1 MSAAIDHARVVIIGG
16 GAVGASVLYH
26 LTAKGWHDVILVE
39 RDELASGSTWHAAG
53 NCPNFSTSAAVMAM
67 QAYSTRLYAELGKR
81 TGAPID
87 YHVTGSL
94 RLARGRERIDEFHR
108 VAAMARARG
117 LEFEVVSPIE
127 ARKRYP
133 FLELHDLAG
142 ALWDPGDG
150 DIDPSQLTHAYAKG
164 ARDAGARIH
173 RFTKVI
179 RLARAASGEWR
190 VSTDK
195 GDIVCETV
203 VNAAGYRAGEI
214 MALLGHRLP
223 IVALSHQYLVTEAIP
238 ALASRGERLPLLRDP
253 DASYYLRQ
261 ERDGLILGPYEAD
274 ARVHW
279 LDGIPDNFA
288 NQLWP
293 DDLDRLETYIAD
305 AIARVPLLGTVGV
318 RRVINGPIPYAP
330 DGNPL
335 IGPVR
340 GLPGIFQC
348 CAFTFG
354 IAQSGGAGLVAAEW
368 IVEGAP
374 PWDIWP
380 CDALR
385 FGDYVTTAYTVER
398 ATELYRREYA
408 IAFAAD
414 EWPGGRPALQTPLYP
429 VLEAK
434 GARFC
439 SRGGWERVAWFARP
453 ADDPDPSRS
462 FRRAAWHGMV
472 GEESRA
478 VREAVGIMDMGGFT
492 KLLVE
497 GTGAAA
503 FLDRTLCGRLP
514 ETGRIRLTWAL
525 DVRGRIVSEFT
536 VTRLSSDRFY
546 LVSAASGHDHDLHW
560 LERALPANGSVRI
573 EDWSGARGTLVI
585 AGPRSRELLARVTA
599 VPLAAPAF
607 PWMSAREIEVRFARV
622 LALRVGYVGELG
634 WELHLPLAAS
644 RAIYDHLWAAGHD
657 LGVRDFGVY
666 AMDSLRMEKGYR
678 GWKSDIDCNVSPFEA
693 GFERLVEFDKGDF
706 VGRAALLA
714 LRDRGPVRR
723 IVTLALDD
731 SGDADAPVEAVVWRG
746 GRRIGTITSSAY
758 GHAIRR
764 SLSLA
769 IVDRTD
775 AEPDNGVEI
784 EMFGQFV
791 PARIVPDSPYDPTHS
806 RLRA

>member
-1 MSAAIDHARVVIIGG
+1 M
-16 GAVGASVLYH
+16 
-26 LTAKGWHDVILVE
+26 
-39 RDELASGSTWHAAG
+39 
-53 NCPNFSTSAAVMAM
+53 
-67 QAYSTRLYAELGKR
+67 
-81 TGAPID
+81 
-87 YHVTGSL
+87 TGSL
-94 RLARGRERIDEFHR
+94 RLAHGRERIDEFHR

-117 LEFEVVSPIE
+117 LAFEVVSPIE

-150 DIDPSQLTHAYAKG
+150 DIDPSQLTQAYAKG
-164 ARDAGARIH
+164 ARDAGARIR
-173 RFTKVI
+173 RFTKVTG
-179 RLARAASGEWR
+179 LARAASGEWR
-190 VSTDK
+190 VTTDK

-214 MALLGHRLP
+214 MALLGRRLP

-238 ALASRGERLPLLRDP
+238 ALAARGERLPLLRDP

-261 ERDGLILGPYEAD
+261 ERDGLLLGPYEAD

-279 LDGIPDNFA
+279 RDGIPDDFA

-305 AIARVPLLGTVGV
+305 AIARVPILGTVGV

-340 GLPGIFQC
+340 GLPDFFQC

-385 FGDYVTTAYTVER
+385 FGDYATTAYTVER

-408 IAFAAD
+408 IAFPAD

-439 SRGGWERVAWFARP
+439 ARGGWERVAWFARS
-453 ADDPDPSRS
+453 ADDPDPSPS
-462 FRRAAWHGMV
+462 FRRAAWHEAV

-492 KLLVE
+492 KLVVE
-497 GTGAAA
+497 GA
-503 FLDRTLCGRLP
+503 GRRRFP
-514 ETGRIRLTWAL
+514 RP
-525 DVRGRIVSEFT
+525 DVV
-536 VTRLSSDRFY
+536 
-546 LVSAASGHDHDLHW
+546 
-560 LERALPANGSVRI
+560 RALARDRAHSPHV
-573 EDWSGARGTLVI
+573 GARRARPHRQRIHGHPALV
-585 AGPRSRELLARVTA
+585 GPFL
-599 VPLAAPAF
+599 P
-607 PWMSAREIEVRFARV
+607 
-622 LALRVGYVGELG
+622 GE
-634 WELHLPLAAS
+634 
-644 RAIYDHLWAAGHD
+644 R
-657 LGVRDFGVY
+657 GVWPR
-666 AMDSLRMEKGYR
+666 
-678 GWKSDIDCNVSPFEA
+678 P
-693 GFERLVEFDKGDF
+693 
-706 VGRAALLA
+706 
-714 LRDRGPVRR
+714 
-723 IVTLALDD
+723 
-731 SGDADAPVEAVVWRG
+731 
-746 GRRIGTITSSAY
+746 
-758 GHAIRR
+758 
-764 SLSLA
+764 
-769 IVDRTD
+769 
-775 AEPDNGVEI
+775 
-784 EMFGQFV
+784 
-791 PARIVPDSPYDPTHS
+791 
-806 RLRA
+806 

>member
-1 MSAAIDHARVVIIGG
+1 
-16 GAVGASVLYH
+16 
-26 LTAKGWHDVILVE
+26 
-39 RDELASGSTWHAAG
+39 
-53 NCPNFSTSAAVMAM
+53 M

-81 TGAPID
+81 TGSPID

-94 RLARGRERIDEFHR
+94 RLAHGRERIDEFHR

-117 LEFEVVSPIE
+117 LAFEVVSPSE

-150 DIDPSQLTHAYAKG
+150 DIDPSQLTQAYAKG
-164 ARDAGARIH
+164 ARDAGARIR
-173 RFTKVI
+173 RFTKVTG
-179 RLARAASGEWR
+179 LARAANGEWR
-190 VSTDK
+190 VTTDK

-214 MALLGHRLP
+214 MALVGRRLP
-223 IVALSHQYLVTEAIP
+223 VVALSHQYLVTEAIP
-238 ALASRGERLPLLRDP
+238 ALAARGERLPLLRDP

-261 ERDGLILGPYEAD
+261 ERDGLLLGPYEAD

-279 LDGIPDNFA
+279 LDGIPDDFA

-305 AIARVPLLGTVGV
+305 AVARVPVLGTVGV

-340 GLPGIFQC
+340 GLPGFFQC

-354 IAQSGGAGLVAAEW
+354 IAQSGGAGFVAAEW

-385 FGDYVTTAYTVER
+385 FGDYATTAYTVER

-408 IAFAAD
+408 IAFPAD

-434 GARFC
+434 GRAFAPAAGGSG
-439 SRGGWERVAWFARP
+439 SRGSRDLPMTRTHRRRFGAAGWHEA
-453 ADDPDPSRS
+453 
-462 FRRAAWHGMV
+462 V

-492 KLLVE
+492 KLVVE
-497 GTGAAA
+497 GAGAAA
-503 FLDRTLCGRLP
+503 FLDRMLCGRLP

-525 DVRGRIVSEFT
+525 DAARPDCQRIHGHPARVGAFLPGERGIRPN
-536 VTRLSSDRFY
+536 
-546 LVSAASGHDHDLHW
+546 DHDLHW

-573 EDWSGARGTLVI
+573 EDWSGV
-585 AGPRSRELLARVTA
+585 S
-599 VPLAAPAF
+599 
-607 PWMSAREIEVRFARV
+607 WN
-622 LALRVGYVGELG
+622 
-634 WELHLPLAAS
+634 
-644 RAIYDHLWAAGHD
+644 AGH
-657 LGVRDFGVY
+657 R
-666 AMDSLRMEKGYR
+666 RT
-678 GWKSDIDCNVSPFEA
+678 
-693 GFERLVEFDKGDF
+693 
-706 VGRAALLA
+706 ALA
-714 LRDRGPVRR
+714 
-723 IVTLALDD
+723 
-731 SGDADAPVEAVVWRG
+731 
-746 GRRIGTITSSAY
+746 
-758 GHAIRR
+758 
-764 SLSLA
+764 
-769 IVDRTD
+769 
-775 AEPDNGVEI
+775 
-784 EMFGQFV
+784 
-791 PARIVPDSPYDPTHS
+791 
-806 RLRA
+806 